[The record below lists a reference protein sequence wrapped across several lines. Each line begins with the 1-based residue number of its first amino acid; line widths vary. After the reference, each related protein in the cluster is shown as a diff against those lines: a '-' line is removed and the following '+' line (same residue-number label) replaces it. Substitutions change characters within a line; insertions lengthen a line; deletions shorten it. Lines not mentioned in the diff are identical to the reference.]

1 TGTAV
6 VRLGLGP
13 GTRLTAG
20 TPVQA
25 EIETE
30 EHKDV
35 VIVPAAAIV
44 REEDEVSV
52 YVVGPDQKAHKKKVV
67 LGIANPHE
75 AEVRSGV
82 LVSQK
87 VVVKGQED
95 LPDGATVTLQTE
107 KEDAGDKAEPA
118 GGAKAEDNTKAED
131 KAADKTKPA

>member
-1 TGTAV
+1 
-6 VRLGLGP
+6 
-13 GTRLTAG
+13 
-20 TPVQA
+20 
-25 EIETE
+25 
-30 EHKDV
+30 
-35 VIVPAAAIV
+35 VPAAAIV

-107 KEDAGDKAEPA
+107 EKDNAGDKAEPA
-118 GGAKAEDNTKAED
+118 GGAKAED
-131 KAADKTKPA
+131 KAADKTKPAGKAEGPAKPDSTPR

>member
-1 TGTAV
+1 V
-6 VRLGLGP
+6 
-13 GTRLTAG
+13 
-20 TPVQA
+20 
-25 EIETE
+25 EIQTE

-35 VIVPAAAIV
+35 VIVPAAAIA
-44 REEDEVSV
+44 RDEEETFVF
-52 YVVGPDQKAHKKKVV
+52 VVGADGKAHKKKVV

-107 KEDAGDKAEPA
+107 EKDDAGDKAEPA
-118 GGAKAEDNTKAED
+118 GGAKAEGPA
-131 KAADKTKPA
+131 KPDSTPR